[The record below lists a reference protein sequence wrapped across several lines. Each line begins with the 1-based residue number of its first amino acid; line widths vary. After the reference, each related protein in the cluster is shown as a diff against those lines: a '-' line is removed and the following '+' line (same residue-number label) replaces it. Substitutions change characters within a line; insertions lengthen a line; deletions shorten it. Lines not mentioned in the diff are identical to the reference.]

1 LLAAVVGVD
10 TERPVDLTTFDVVA
24 RTVELIDRVA
34 ELATSRVVVLSTCF
48 GMDETRLV
56 NIDKLVDDASAPD
69 DTPAIIT
76 AANNAPA
83 ILKLKI
89 MISPHLS
96 ESTLAR

>member
-1 LLAAVVGVD
+1 
-10 TERPVDLTTFDVVA
+10 
-24 RTVELIDRVA
+24 
-34 ELATSRVVVLSTCF
+34 
-48 GMDETRLV
+48 MDETRLV